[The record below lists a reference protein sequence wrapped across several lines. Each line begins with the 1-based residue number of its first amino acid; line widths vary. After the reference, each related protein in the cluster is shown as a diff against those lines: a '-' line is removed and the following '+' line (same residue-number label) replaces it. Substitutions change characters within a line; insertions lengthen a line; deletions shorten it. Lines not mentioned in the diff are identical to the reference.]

1 MKKLMAIGLA
11 MCMSIVFKSCENP
24 KENVFK
30 ESEVLTNIDPTELDD
45 FKGLPVRHRFSTP
58 LEFLEEKQ
66 DYASIKA
73 LYNTKLETAAL
84 RNGRVHN
91 GAQELP
97 SIEIIAGVVENV
109 LSEFPYDNSENSDAA
124 DLGFEMIVDDF
135 PTLTHE
141 EIEENMD
148 LIDEYYTQNLDYL
161 VFTQIAEDENLQE
174 LIEGANMEARTG
186 YYKIICVF
194 ISTINEGYSASKTA
208 YALYNS
214 NNADTDAKNSVF
226 GDQEGSNDQQDAYRH
241 LLFSSYLARYYYT
254 KSSKSKRLQFSK
266 VVGNFNES
274 CSDNIYIDSKE
285 MDVHNNWI
293 GRKLFNDNCSYKKFW
308 GMTYGLNKPSIGSLK
323 AKAETL
329 VLNGT
334 FIDKNGENLTREQ
347 TQEEILN
354 TAENTVVYFE

>member
-1 MKKLMAIGLA
+1 MKKLMTIGLA

-24 KENVFK
+24 KENALV

-109 LSEFPYDNSENSDAA
+109 LSEFPYDDSENSDAD
-124 DLGFEMIVDDF
+124 DLGFEMITNDF

-141 EIEENMD
+141 EIVGNMD

-174 LIEGANMEARTG
+174 LIEGANVEARTDIF
-186 YYKIICVF
+186 KIICVF
-194 ISTINEGYSASKTA
+194 ISTIKEGYSASKTG
-208 YALYNS
+208 YALYKS
-214 NNADTDAKNSVF
+214 NNADTDAQNSVF
-226 GDQEGSNDQQDAYRH
+226 GDQEGSNDQKDAYRH

-254 KSSKSKRLQFSK
+254 KSSKSKRLKFSK
-266 VVGNFNES
+266 VVGDFNES
-274 CSDNIYIDSKE
+274 CSDYYKDSKE
-285 MDVHNNWI
+285 MDVHNNRI
-293 GRKLFNDNCSYKKFW
+293 GRKLFNDNCSYKKRW
-308 GMTYGLNKPSIGSLK
+308 WITIGLNKPSIGSLK

-329 VLNGT
+329 VLNGS
-334 FIDKNGENLTREQ
+334 FIDKNGENLTPEQ

>member
-1 MKKLMAIGLA
+1 MKKLMTIGLA

-24 KENVFK
+24 KENALV

-84 RNGRVHN
+84 KNGRVHN

-109 LSEFPYDNSENSDAA
+109 LSEFPYDDSENSDAA
-124 DLGFEMIVDDF
+124 DLGYEIITNDF

-141 EIEENMD
+141 EIVGNMD

-174 LIEGANMEARTG
+174 LIEGANVEARTD
-186 YYKIICVF
+186 YHKIICVF
-194 ISTINEGYSASKTA
+194 ISTIKEGYSASK
-208 YALYNS
+208 
-214 NNADTDAKNSVF
+214 
-226 GDQEGSNDQQDAYRH
+226 
-241 LLFSSYLARYYYT
+241 
-254 KSSKSKRLQFSK
+254 
-266 VVGNFNES
+266 
-274 CSDNIYIDSKE
+274 
-285 MDVHNNWI
+285 
-293 GRKLFNDNCSYKKFW
+293 
-308 GMTYGLNKPSIGSLK
+308 
-323 AKAETL
+323 
-329 VLNGT
+329 
-334 FIDKNGENLTREQ
+334 
-347 TQEEILN
+347 
-354 TAENTVVYFE
+354 

>member
-1 MKKLMAIGLA
+1 MTIGLA

-73 LYNTKLETAAL
+73 LYNMKLETAAL

-109 LSEFPYDNSENSDAA
+109 LSEFPYDDSENSDAD

-161 VFTQIAEDENLQE
+161 VLPK
-174 LIEGANMEARTG
+174 LP
-186 YYKIICVF
+186 
-194 ISTINEGYSASKTA
+194 KTK
-208 YALYNS
+208 
-214 NNADTDAKNSVF
+214 T
-226 GDQEGSNDQQDAYRH
+226 YR
-241 LLFSSYLARYYYT
+241 S
-254 KSSKSKRLQFSK
+254 
-266 VVGNFNES
+266 
-274 CSDNIYIDSKE
+274 
-285 MDVHNNWI
+285 
-293 GRKLFNDNCSYKKFW
+293 
-308 GMTYGLNKPSIGSLK
+308 SLK
-323 AKAETL
+323 GQTWKL
-329 VLNGT
+329 
-334 FIDKNGENLTREQ
+334 EQ
-347 TQEEILN
+347 IITK
-354 TAENTVVYFE
+354 

>member
-1 MKKLMAIGLA
+1 MTIGLA

-73 LYNTKLETAAL
+73 LYNMKLETAAL

-109 LSEFPYDNSENSDAA
+109 LSEFPYDDSENSDAD

-161 VFTQIAEDENLQE
+161 VFTQIAEDENL
-174 LIEGANMEARTG
+174 
-186 YYKIICVF
+186 
-194 ISTINEGYSASKTA
+194 
-208 YALYNS
+208 
-214 NNADTDAKNSVF
+214 
-226 GDQEGSNDQQDAYRH
+226 
-241 LLFSSYLARYYYT
+241 
-254 KSSKSKRLQFSK
+254 
-266 VVGNFNES
+266 
-274 CSDNIYIDSKE
+274 
-285 MDVHNNWI
+285 
-293 GRKLFNDNCSYKKFW
+293 
-308 GMTYGLNKPSIGSLK
+308 
-323 AKAETL
+323 
-329 VLNGT
+329 
-334 FIDKNGENLTREQ
+334 
-347 TQEEILN
+347 
-354 TAENTVVYFE
+354 